1 MNTKNNMVI
10 NGHIIGIIGC
20 TILGI
25 AAVALDLANL
35 YWVALIL
42 FACIYTDSVRR
53 YKTEEHGHK
62 QIRKALKMCIGVL
75 VIFAILGL
83 LNTYMEWLD
92 ANSLF
97 RIFKVCAVVLFPIEA
112 VYLAKIKNN

>member
-1 MNTKNNMVI
+1 
-10 NGHIIGIIGC
+10 
-20 TILGI
+20 
-25 AAVALDLANL
+25 
-35 YWVALIL
+35 
-42 FACIYTDSVRR
+42 
-53 YKTEEHGHK
+53 
-62 QIRKALKMCIGVL
+62 MCIGVL

-83 LNTYMEWLD
+83 LNTYMEWFD